1 MKGEGTPEIA
11 EKLKK
16 EERIFIILD
25 DIWARLDLE
34 EVGIPFGDQHEG
46 CKILLTSRNRDVL
59 TNEMD
64 AKKAFPIDDLEEIEA
79 WNLFKE
85 TAENDF
91 KDSELRSVATEVAKK
106 CAGLPV
112 AIVTVARALRSKEL
126 YAWKDALAQL
136 QRPSPSDMQSGVP
149 AAVYSAIELSYNNL
163 KSEELKQT
171 FLHCGFFLLQ
181 SSLLFNINGL
191 KLLVHSNILHN
202 EQIAT

>member
-1 MKGEGTPEIA
+1 
-11 EKLKK
+11 
-16 EERIFIILD
+16 
-25 DIWARLDLE
+25 
-34 EVGIPFGDQHEG
+34 
-46 CKILLTSRNRDVL
+46 
-59 TNEMD
+59 MD
-64 AKKAFPIDDLEEIEA
+64 AKKALPIDVLEEIEA

-171 FLHCGFFLLQ
+171 FLLCGLLGHNARAED
-181 SSLLFNINGL
+181 LVRYGMGLRLFENVDTVEDTRNRVLTLGQPYIC
-191 KLLVHSNILHN
+191 I
-202 EQIAT
+202 ET

>member
-1 MKGEGTPEIA
+1 
-11 EKLKK
+11 
-16 EERIFIILD
+16 
-25 DIWARLDLE
+25 
-34 EVGIPFGDQHEG
+34 
-46 CKILLTSRNRDVL
+46 
-59 TNEMD
+59 MD
-64 AKKAFPIDDLEEIEA
+64 AKKALPIDVLEEIEA

-171 FLHCGFFLLQ
+171 FLLCGLLGHNARAEDLVRYGMGLRLFENVDTVEDTRNRVLTLDYR
-181 SSLLFNINGL
+181 SSLASAL
-191 KLLVHSNILHN
+191 KTNWGALLPHLSMSWHSSVKRWSSL
-202 EQIAT
+202 AWRT